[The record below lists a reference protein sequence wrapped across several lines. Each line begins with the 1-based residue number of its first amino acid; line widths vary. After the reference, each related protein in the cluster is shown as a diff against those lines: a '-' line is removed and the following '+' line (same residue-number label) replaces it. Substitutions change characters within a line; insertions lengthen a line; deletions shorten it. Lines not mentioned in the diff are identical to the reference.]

1 MWLPW
6 LHLAVN
12 TCPPSISRT
21 FRSAKQ
27 PLTCGRRCRR
37 VAARHGAA
45 MTPRP
50 PPTLLLSIESLDAR
64 AAMQSLIEAR
74 ALPILEN
81 DPTCRAASRAQLAG
95 S

>member
-1 MWLPW
+1 
-6 LHLAVN
+6 
-12 TCPPSISRT
+12 
-21 FRSAKQ
+21 
-27 PLTCGRRCRR
+27 
-37 VAARHGAA
+37 